1 MSENNG
7 TTQPERKRFK
17 KALREEQVELENAD
31 GSVEVYT
38 IKEMPG
44 TQRDAYLNASKHRVT
59 VKDGRPVVTEF
70 KGIHSHL
77 LSRCMFD
84 SNGKA
89 VEQSVI
95 DSTFGGS
102 LQFEL
107 FQIAQRV
114 NALGEGAREEEK
126 KD

>member
-1 MSENNG
+1 MSADNG
-7 TTQPERKRFK
+7 TPPTERKRFK
-17 KALREEQVELENAD
+17 KALREEQVELENPD
-31 GSVEVYT
+31 GTLEVYS

-59 VKDGRPVVTEF
+59 VKDGRPIITEF

-77 LSRCMFD
+77 LSRCMYD
-84 SNGKA
+84 ANGKL

-95 DSTFGGS
+95 DNTFGGS

-107 FQIAQRV
+107 FQIAQKV